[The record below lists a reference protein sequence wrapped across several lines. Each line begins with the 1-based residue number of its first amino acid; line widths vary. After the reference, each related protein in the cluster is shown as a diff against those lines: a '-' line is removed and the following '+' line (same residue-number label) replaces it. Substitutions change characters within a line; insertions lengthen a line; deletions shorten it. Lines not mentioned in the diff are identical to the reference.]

1 MSLSGTTNTYLPPT
15 LDGLNIIDADAIYIN
30 GIPID
35 TENLVPYTNA
45 TKNVNLGTFNFQTL
59 GSISAKEHI
68 FPSFGS
74 TMMTGPTTSSIFYA
88 DTWLM
93 NNTIQISSLG
103 GGSFVSTS
111 YLHIADATN
120 QSTLLTLQSDGIADF
135 ANTKLRVS
143 TMATSAYDVV
153 NLSTL
158 TSAVAFIENVNALNY
173 VPYTGATNDLNMG
186 GSTITTS
193 GLMNAGALRITSSIS
208 NMDYSLSVNS
218 FDQLE
223 IRNMTTGNALVTGG
237 DALAILNINAGGTI
251 TTGNI
256 EVSGNS
262 QLIGSGTVVWTQT
275 ALSDDY
281 EIKDD
286 IGDTRLKLSKTT
298 GLTISTLNVTAV
310 PSATPTLALGVD
322 GSGGVVSFAVPSGG
336 GLLGSNNTWTGVNQ
350 FNNTVS
356 TMGTNRFIQ
365 PYNALVT
372 DVSTL
377 VNRATLNASIAGFGT
392 GTVNTSTLPARILPY
407 LSTGTTLTNS
417 LLNQIDNDSMG
428 FGYTTIPSY
437 PLGSGGKNMYING
450 SIFAGGLNSMV
461 GTFGRN
467 TTTGN
472 QNEITFTASG
482 VGTLLAQ
489 IKSHSGPSALV
500 DATWTYSNTNPAPLG
515 ANQGQVLLQANNLQ
529 VSLGTEF
536 TAITPQFTF
545 NNTFTTFSNA
555 TSFLLRNNAVN
566 PSIFNIVQKSAGPGS
581 YHSLTQGGD
590 TLLLSMD
597 QQNGVSGGNGI
608 LIAGWNQTAGLRIG
622 PSSSAFSGDV
632 NFSGAVRLN
641 GNGVPVE
648 WINGTNGYIRM
659 FTFNGLNYIQS
670 GLTAVS
676 NSSADLVFTSMFAG
690 AEWFRIGANG
700 KFTATNAIASIN
712 GGNSY
717 AVPSGFM
724 SAGSLTIGDQTKN
737 YGGGV
742 SGWTSNTAGL
752 MFECAVNTEIAVHDG
767 GDRVASFMYYSGNT
781 FTIGRDM
788 GWGGANISMPGIV
801 SITGALT
808 LGYSRYLYPPEL
820 AGATYGSLAVKG
832 TGRNGWA
839 GYTIYNDNNEQV
851 SFMMNNTSQ
860 IYGLYNATTTRWNF
874 LLDGAGD
881 VIILNTDNSR
891 GFRTHNALTSNV
903 IYNATPTTASNI
915 GTWNG
920 FGYTLLSNTQ
930 TPAGNAP
937 CLGFGCNYSNTGQIT
952 CLQPGISWMNLA
964 IFNAQTT
971 FTYFGVACGYTV
983 PSGGANVSDVRE
995 KHCIS
1000 DVCTKNSLRKV
1011 MCLKPKYYKRK
1022 YYDEGTDEQGNP
1034 KTKVPDDVK
1043 NAMCIGVM
1051 AQDLLDSPLAPTV
1064 TVAPTK
1070 SDGACGD
1077 DDGTRY
1083 GVNYGDINIHLI
1095 GAVQELKKQN
1105 DRQQKEI
1112 EDLRAYK
1119 SLSEE
1124 RFEKMGRLIEQLLQK

>member
-186 GSTITTS
+186 GSTITTT
-193 GLMNAGALRITSSIS
+193 GLLSAGAVRITSSIS

-286 IGDTRLKLSKTT
+286 VGDTRLKLSKTT

-310 PSATPTLALGVD
+310 PSATPTLALGVN

-350 FNNTVS
+350 FDNTVS
-356 TMGTNRFIQ
+356 TMGANRFIQ

-392 GTVNTSTLPARILPY
+392 VNTSTLTARFLPY

-428 FGYTTIPSY
+428 FGYTAIPNY

-450 SIFAGGLNSMV
+450 SIFAGALNSMYA
-461 GTFGRN
+461 TFGRDTN
-467 TTTGN
+467 TSN
-472 QNEITFTASG
+472 PANEINFTASG
-482 VGTLLAQ
+482 AGVLVSQ
-489 IKSHSGPSALV
+489 IKSHSGSSPFY

-515 ANQGQVLLQANNLQ
+515 ANQGQVLLTAKNL
-529 VSLGTEF
+529 
-536 TAITPQFTF
+536 
-545 NNTFTTFSNA
+545 N
-555 TSFLLRNNAVN
+555 
-566 PSIFNIVQKSAGPGS
+566 
-581 YHSLTQGGD
+581 
-590 TLLLSMD
+590 
-597 QQNGVSGGNGI
+597 VSGIGNI
-608 LIAGWNQTAGLRIG
+608 RAGN
-622 PSSSAFSGDV
+622 PF
-632 NFSGAVRLN
+632 AV
-641 GNGVPVE
+641 P
-648 WINGTNGYIRM
+648 NGYM
-659 FTFNGLNYIQS
+659 QT
-670 GLTAVS
+670 
-676 NSSADLVFTSMFAG
+676 
-690 AEWFRIGANG
+690 
-700 KFTATNAIASIN
+700 
-712 GGNSY
+712 
-717 AVPSGFM
+717 
-724 SAGSLTIGDQTKN
+724 GSLTIGDCSLN
-737 YGGGV
+737 YGGGTTLW
-742 SGWTSNTAGL
+742 SSNTAGL
-752 MFECAVNTEIAVHDG
+752 LMECLDRTEIAVHDAG
-767 GDRVASFMYYSGNT
+767 ARVTSMIFYDGSTNT
-781 FTIGRDM
+781 FTMGRDM
-788 GWGGANISMPGIV
+788 GWGV
-801 SITGALT
+801 
-808 LGYSRYLYPPEL
+808 
-820 AGATYGSLAVKG
+820 
-832 TGRNGWA
+832 
-839 GYTIYNDNNEQV
+839 
-851 SFMMNNTSQ
+851 
-860 IYGLYNATTTRWNF
+860 
-874 LLDGAGD
+874 
-881 VIILNTDNSR
+881 
-891 GFRTHNALTSNV
+891 SNV
-903 IYNATPTTASNI
+903 IASNNLTANCLIVNGGGTYQAGCIYSDANWGMLFRAKVVPTIGIFLWNDSAGGERMRMNTVGQLILTTVDGPGFVHTNGTVIVESYIGGAGGWFGTRTNHPLRFYANNSSARMTLNTGGDMTHTAGDSSYMKYGPNSTWNANLVVGATPDRAGAGTAQVITT
-915 GTWNG
+915 NG
-920 FGYTLLSNTQ
+920 NLHID
-930 TPAGNAP
+930 AGNSTDIYYGYYANARGTP
-937 CLGFGCNYSNTGQIT
+937 NVHRWYGNDYNFVAVPQNFSQFSHVCVFAGDQMRRSQCMMRQVYRNESISWSGGINMTYAFYKFNAKCPVKLSGKYSCYSTYVGIQNVGMRIYSQTSGAYFYYNFRTYQNLTYVQTTYPFELILTEADLGAFSTGWYDFYIYGVAGQIST
-952 CLQPGISWMNLA
+952 DGNNQLQ
-964 IFNAQTT
+964 
-971 FTYFGVACGYTV
+971 V
-983 PSGGANVSDVRE
+983 NVEVLPVD
-995 KHCIS
+995 
-1000 DVCTKNSLRKV
+1000 
-1011 MCLKPKYYKRK
+1011 
-1022 YYDEGTDEQGNP
+1022 
-1034 KTKVPDDVK
+1034 
-1043 NAMCIGVM
+1043 A
-1051 AQDLLDSPLAPTV
+1051 
-1064 TVAPTK
+1064 
-1070 SDGACGD
+1070 
-1077 DDGTRY
+1077 
-1083 GVNYGDINIHLI
+1083 
-1095 GAVQELKKQN
+1095 
-1105 DRQQKEI
+1105 
-1112 EDLRAYK
+1112 
-1119 SLSEE
+1119 
-1124 RFEKMGRLIEQLLQK
+1124 F